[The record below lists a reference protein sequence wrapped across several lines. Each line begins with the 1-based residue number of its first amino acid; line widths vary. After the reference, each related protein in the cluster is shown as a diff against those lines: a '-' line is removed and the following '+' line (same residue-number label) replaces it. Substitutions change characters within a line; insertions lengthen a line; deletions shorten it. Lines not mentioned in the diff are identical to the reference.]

1 MTETQRKGLY
11 PWDPMSATAR
21 ARQGR
26 SQRPG
31 TPCRSPTGQQGP
43 GAPASPAASQAHW
56 EEAGWEQRR
65 PPAQALHHGMGASQA
80 AASWPQ
86 AGCFTK
92 EKIKP
97 KKLNLTNKTS
107 PTPEGFCFSGA
118 EMERQT
124 NKWAASCSLAHPHTA
139 TTGRTRTHPAEPLPA
154 VSQAH
159 SSRDKWECSRTQTRP
174 PIRNG
179 APQAAS

>member
-1 MTETQRKGLY
+1 MQV
-11 PWDPMSATAR
+11 SHR
-21 ARQGR
+21 AAGTRR
-26 SQRPG
+26 SGITRRVTG
-31 TPCRSPTGQQGP
+31 TLGGSWLGAEAASSP
-43 GAPASPAASQAHW
+43 GAP
-56 EEAGWEQRR
+56 
-65 PPAQALHHGMGASQA
+65 HGMGASQA

-86 AGCFTK
+86 AGCFTE

-107 PTPEGFCFSGA
+107 PTPERFCFSGV